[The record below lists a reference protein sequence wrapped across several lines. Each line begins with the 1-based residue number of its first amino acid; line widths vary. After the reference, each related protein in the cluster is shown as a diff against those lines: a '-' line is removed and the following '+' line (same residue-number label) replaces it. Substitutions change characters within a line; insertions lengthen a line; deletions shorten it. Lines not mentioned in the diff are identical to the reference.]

1 VHQKILRAQVS
12 QRLST
17 MLRTIEN
24 MTQIALPVEV
34 SIREIT
40 REKTLGD
47 AILLCIKASGQE
59 AKELR
64 LPFNLDKGQ
73 ISRWQSGDE
82 GIKWPK
88 LQSLMDACGNDA
100 PLFWMLNARGYELTS
115 LRKRETETEQALRIE
130 RERRIKAEER
140 VRYFE
145 EVMTGRRA
153 A

>member
-1 VHQKILRAQVS
+1 
-12 QRLST
+12 
-17 MLRTIEN
+17 MLWTIEN

-64 LPFNLDKGQ
+64 LPFNLDKAQ
-73 ISRWQSGDE
+73 LSRWQSGDE

-88 LQSLMDACGNDA
+88 LQALMDACGNDA
-100 PLFWMLNARGYELTS
+100 PLLWMAHDRGYDAAS
-115 LRKRETETEQALRIE
+115 LHKRETETEKENRLLREENAALR
-130 RERRIKAEER
+130 R
-140 VRYFE
+140 VLQGTK
-145 EVMTGRRA
+145 V
-153 A
+153 